1 MYSRATIAA
10 ERCCAGRCLMTA
22 RQGYRVCTCFR
33 AKLHERDLHTK
44 EALAKAA
51 LTALKS

>member
-10 ERCCAGRCLMTA
+10 ERCCAGRCLTMA
-22 RQGYRVCTCFR
+22 GQDYRVCTCFR
-33 AKLHERDLHTK
+33 AQLHERDLHIT
-44 EALAKAA
+44 EALAKGA